1 MIFVI
6 FYSIICFLRAKFS
19 LIPRQ
24 LKKLEEVPSEELAHK
39 TKSGKTEM
47 NVVAGYSVAKKN

>member
-1 MIFVI
+1 
-6 FYSIICFLRAKFS
+6 

-24 LKKLEEVPSEELAHK
+24 LKRLEEVPSEELAHT

-47 NVVAGYSVAKKN
+47 NVVAGYSVAKKNQRIFYGEGHHQF